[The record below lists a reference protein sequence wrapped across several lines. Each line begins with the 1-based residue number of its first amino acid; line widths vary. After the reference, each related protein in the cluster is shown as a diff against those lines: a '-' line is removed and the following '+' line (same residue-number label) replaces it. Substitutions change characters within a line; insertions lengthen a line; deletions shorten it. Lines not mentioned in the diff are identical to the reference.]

1 MDEESL
7 FRDIHNHLIHQAQE
21 GGKMDT
27 EMKLAERFNV
37 SRYRVRRVLDI
48 LTRMGIIHRAQKRGL
63 TVLDPEPEKLSKNI
77 GSQLTVSGFNAM
89 EDLEARMLIEHAVLE
104 LAVKRLTPMTA
115 GRLTEKVGQLVGK
128 RAIEAGI
135 TKVAFDRG
143 GRIYHGRVKALAD
156 GARAAGLE
164 F

>member
-1 MDEESL
+1 MNKHKAA
-7 FRDIHNHLIHQAQE
+7 RE
-21 GGKMDT
+21 GLK
-27 EMKLAERFNV
+27 R
-37 SRYRVRRVLDI
+37 RQRRVRGKIFGTPERPRLRVVRTNANIYAMIVDDTKHNTLVSAST
-48 LTRMGIIHRAQKRGL
+48 LQAEFKGTHTSNKEAA
-63 TVLDPEPEKLSKNI
+63 EKI
-77 GSQLTVSGFNAM
+77 G
-89 EDLEARMLIEHAVLE
+89 E
-104 LAVKRLTPMTA
+104 
-115 GRLTEKVGQLVGK
+115 LVGK

>member
-1 MDEESL
+1 MIN
-7 FRDIHNHLIHQAQE
+7 RPNTNAQRL
-21 GGKMDT
+21 KRH
-27 EMKLAERFNV
+27 K
-37 SRYRVRRVLDI
+37 RVRGKISGTPERPRLNVFRSETNIYAQIIDDSKGSS
-48 LTRMGIIHRAQKRGL
+48 LTL
-63 TVLDPEPEKLSKNI
+63 
-77 GSQLTVSGFNAM
+77 VSAST
-89 EDLEARMLIEHAVLE
+89 LEAEFKGTHTSNKEA
-104 LAVKRLTPMTA
+104 A
-115 GRLTEKVGQLVGK
+115 EKVGQLVGK